1 MIFFLIYERRKP
13 TNESPAATTIN
24 DPVAAALIATG
35 LKSRDSSLVSKKK
48 NPSILSLV
56 VAGRMK
62 VIGRWRMLKKRM
74 ESNESKREQLMY
86 CDINTPLYSNN
97 SLAHRISTLWT
108 LKCSSL
114 PPRLFTLLR
123 HHIKIHL
130 FHYLLKHANWIVNMF
145 LRQYQTTVLC
155 WLDIRLFPRAPPK
168 GKTLQAMNI
177 QHILKFN
184 KISEMYI

>member
-1 MIFFLIYERRKP
+1 MQYVFWMLMLSKFYVVSFF
-13 TNESPAATTIN
+13 
-24 DPVAAALIATG
+24 
-35 LKSRDSSLVSKKK
+35 
-48 NPSILSLV
+48 
-56 VAGRMK
+56 
-62 VIGRWRMLKKRM
+62 
-74 ESNESKREQLMY
+74 SNELMY